1 MHDEFLL
8 ERRTRRADG
17 RRGRA
22 CAAVEAPVLSF
33 MTVRCARVRGVSR
46 VYRLIGGIQLTG
58 LVQVRGAPGTRRSRA
73 VQARW
78 VATAS
83 RWDRLGPLG
92 LRVDDEVAVA
102 DRLVLDGELEDAV
115 EHHAAAV
122 RSAAV
127 EAEYELVQVALQV
140 GLVDRALVGAQQPAL
155 GQGGDAVHSGQQL
168 TGVLAAGAGSALATP
183 VTGVAQPLDPAVALP
198 AVGDDGGTRLDVR
211 GDEWVQAG
219 RRGIRDDAHPY
230 SAVAAGLVDLDR
242 HCHKGFLA
250 LGPPAGRQAR
260 APARRC
266 RSRRPL

>member
-8 ERRTRRADG
+8 ERRTKRADG

-83 RWDRLGPLG
+83 RRDRLGPLG

-102 DRLVLDGELEDAV
+102 DRLVPDGELEDAV

-127 EAEYELVQVALQV
+127 EAEGELVEVALQV

-155 GQGGDAVHSGQQL
+155 GEGGDAVYPGRS
-168 TGVLAAGAGSALATP
+168 APGSSP
-183 VTGVAQPLDPAVALP
+183 
-198 AVGDDGGTRLDVR
+198 R
-211 GDEWVQAG
+211 
-219 RRGIRDDAHPY
+219 
-230 SAVAAGLVDLDR
+230 
-242 HCHKGFLA
+242 
-250 LGPPAGRQAR
+250 AR
-260 APARRC
+260 AARWLR
-266 RSRRPL
+266 RSRV